1 MANQDYFW
9 FDVQADSVG
18 KVGMRYLTQNDIK
31 LTLGHF
37 IVNPYNRTILSKV
50 PNHIRDIE
58 QNTHDDFVGD
68 ERQAWSNA
76 KMKQFQTFIRNAFES
91 LMEED
96 IQSLVNLYAKNW
108 NGLEDFIAKRYN
120 KGEVTNEGL
129 SPEWKLKH
137 VMDKN
142 SRRDLIGY
150 QYSIG
155 RSDKSSAQKK
165 LSDDT
170 RRYTSEEFF
179 GLNPK
184 NDSVVGFVDVE
195 FKAPTSS
202 KKVYGDIIVKF
213 KIDHTNGV
221 VSKKIFKD
229 AGFSKF
235 VLKDNPADYG
245 GSIREGNYSQGWNHE
260 TLDRQLGQY
269 DSKETAGLFGVSD
282 SSKWTY
288 IDSDSVWSGQDDKI
302 GDKKRELREREIGR
316 TLSPVK
322 QKIQDDINSIL
333 YATRGGKQKARNRI
347 NRDKRIP
354 ENQKRQMIKDINERS
369 YNGKILTQKEADELI
384 APLKEKLEN
393 TQFREERK
401 VQGAKRDKEAKQAL
415 NDNYT
420 LELRSNDDIEK
431 LKEIFIRAYDPKSA
445 AEMGPMQ
452 ATSFEDEE
460 GVRDL
465 IEDWMESGEL
475 YDDYLVK
482 VMDSNIRNP
491 WKLMEYSITLTLKE
505 ELISGNKI
513 MIPSKGIVKGTKMV
527 SQEALLKPAQME
539 SQKRRGESSYIQLP
553 KRTKGQTKY
562 AASVKDTQK
571 DEGVND
577 ARLFLVKRMKG
588 NIEDIIEAAQEIG
601 LNLTIPE
608 A

>member
-9 FDVQADSVG
+9 FDVQADSIG

-58 QNTHDDFVGD
+58 ENTYDDFVGD
-68 ERQAWSNA
+68 DRQAWSNA
-76 KMKQFQTFIRNAFES
+76 KMKQFQTFIRNAFDS

-108 NGLEDFIAKRYN
+108 NGLEDFIAKRYD

-170 RRYTSEEFF
+170 RRY
-179 GLNPK
+179 PK
-184 NDSVVGFVDVE
+184 NDSVVGFIDVE
-195 FKAPTSS
+195 FKKPTSS
-202 KKVYGDIIVKF
+202 KKVYGDIVVKF
-213 KIDHTNGV
+213 KVDHTNGV

-269 DSKETAGLFGVSD
+269 DSKETAGMFGVSD
-282 SSKWTY
+282 STKWTY

-302 GDKKRELREREIGR
+302 GDKKRKLRERQIGR
-316 TLSPVK
+316 TLAPVK
-322 QKIQDDINSIL
+322 QKIQDEINSIL
-333 YATRGGKQKARNRI
+333 YATRGGKTKAI
-347 NRDKRIP
+347 NRVKKDTRIKPYDK
-354 ENQKRQMIKDINERS
+354 EKKIKDIKERT
-369 YNGKILTQKEADELI
+369 YKGKILTQKEADELI

-401 VQGAKRDKEAKQAL
+401 VQGVKRDKAAKQSL

-420 LELRSNDDIEK
+420 LELRNNDDIEK

-482 VMDSNIRNP
+482 VMDSNIRSP

-513 MIPSKGIVKGTKMV
+513 MIPSKGVVKGAKMV
-527 SQEALLKPAQME
+527 SQEALLKPAQMQ
-539 SQKRRGESSYIQLP
+539 SQRRRGESSYIQLP

-562 AASVKDTQK
+562 AASVKDTEK

-588 NIEDIIEAAQEIG
+588 NIEDIIEAAEEIG

-608 A
+608 V

>member
-1 MANQDYFW
+1 
-9 FDVQADSVG
+9 
-18 KVGMRYLTQNDIK
+18 
-31 LTLGHF
+31 
-37 IVNPYNRTILSKV
+37 
-50 PNHIRDIE
+50 
-58 QNTHDDFVGD
+58 
-68 ERQAWSNA
+68 
-76 KMKQFQTFIRNAFES
+76 
-91 LMEED
+91 
-96 IQSLVNLYAKNW
+96 
-108 NGLEDFIAKRYN
+108 
-120 KGEVTNEGL
+120 
-129 SPEWKLKH
+129 
-137 VMDKN
+137 
-142 SRRDLIGY
+142 
-150 QYSIG
+150 
-155 RSDKSSAQKK
+155 
-165 LSDDT
+165 
-170 RRYTSEEFF
+170 
-179 GLNPK
+179 
-184 NDSVVGFVDVE
+184 
-195 FKAPTSS
+195 
-202 KKVYGDIIVKF
+202 
-213 KIDHTNGV
+213 
-221 VSKKIFKD
+221 
-229 AGFSKF
+229 
-235 VLKDNPADYG
+235 
-245 GSIREGNYSQGWNHE
+245 
-260 TLDRQLGQY
+260 
-269 DSKETAGLFGVSD
+269 
-282 SSKWTY
+282 
-288 IDSDSVWSGQDDKI
+288 
-302 GDKKRELREREIGR
+302 
-316 TLSPVK
+316 
-322 QKIQDDINSIL
+322 
-333 YATRGGKQKARNRI
+333 
-347 NRDKRIP
+347 
-354 ENQKRQMIKDINERS
+354 MIKDINERS

-431 LKEIFIRAYDPKSA
+431 LKEIFIRAYAPNSA
-445 AEMGPMQ
+445 AEMGPTQ